1 MSCLVKGDE
10 AFTSYSVL
18 SVLGFG
24 GLDDNGNGFCLTR
37 AWQVLAG
44 VPQSPL
50 KVPFFIHSF
59 IHTLM
64 GECPIGELMFMF
76 SASRY

>member
-1 MSCLVKGDE
+1 MSYLVTGDE
-10 AFTSYSVL
+10 AFTSNSVL

-37 AWQVLAG
+37 AWQVLAE

-50 KVPFFIHSF
+50 KVPFYGGVSY
-59 IHTLM
+59 T
-64 GECPIGELMFMF
+64 
-76 SASRY
+76 RN